1 MGWQAHLNRP
11 LNNAP
16 PASFPDRS
24 TLSFSVMRKVPN
36 GSAVVFVLGEIDCRE
51 GILVAVE
58 KLRYETP
65 EEGAEHTIGIF
76 IEVCTC
82 LSTALCLL

>member
-1 MGWQAHLNRP
+1 
-11 LNNAP
+11 
-16 PASFPDRS
+16 
-24 TLSFSVMRKVPN
+24 MRKVPN

-58 KLRYETP
+58 KLRYETA

-76 IEVCTC
+76 IEVSFDCC
-82 LSTALCLL
+82 

>member
-1 MGWQAHLNRP
+1 MANASKPAIKQCTPRLLSRP
-11 LNNAP
+11 FHA
-16 PASFPDRS
+16 
-24 TLSFSVMRKVPN
+24 FSVMRKVPN

-76 IEVCTC
+76 IEVCTY

>member
-1 MGWQAHLNRP
+1 MPIRWQPHETRDAYQVTP
-11 LNNAP
+11 YP
-16 PASFPDRS
+16 YASHHF
-24 TLSFSVMRKVPN
+24 FSVMRKVPK
-36 GSAVVFVLGEIDCRE
+36 GSAVVFILGEIDCRE

-76 IEVCTC
+76 IEVA
-82 LSTALCLL
+82 LSSKP